1 MRRLILLPVGLVPAV
16 LLVHLPT
23 TTTRAEPAPPSC
35 GTYHVDGG
43 LAFGMAAVSV
53 FSDEGPLPGRE
64 VFAVFSD
71 STGELVGDPA
81 MLVTDADGVATMPA
95 PLNATGV
102 EFVTEAPPVG
112 CVGEPE
118 VIAVAVGPSPGE
130 PGFSSPSS
138 DLGPIGDAMQTTVP
152 ATVPTLGPLPVPISD
167 PMSVESPNLGAVQP
181 TGAAPEDATVGGSW
195 STADPAPKAGATTE
209 LARTGRGIAPTL
221 GIGIASLVGGW
232 WALVWRRRGGCR
244 SAPMHR

>member
-1 MRRLILLPVGLVPAV
+1 
-16 LLVHLPT
+16 
-23 TTTRAEPAPPSC
+23 
-35 GTYHVDGG
+35 
-43 LAFGMAAVSV
+43 
-53 FSDEGPLPGRE
+53 
-64 VFAVFSD
+64 
-71 STGELVGDPA
+71 
-81 MLVTDADGVATMPA
+81 MPA

-138 DLGPIGDAMQTTVP
+138 DLGLIGDAMQTTVP
-152 ATVPTLGPLPVPISD
+152 ATVPTFGPLPVPISDSMSVQISD
-167 PMSVESPNLGAVQP
+167 PMSVESPNVGAVQP
-181 TGAAPEDATVGGSW
+181 TGAAPEDAAVGGSW
-195 STADPAPKAGATTE
+195 PTADPAPKSGATIE

-221 GIGIASLVGGW
+221 GLGIASLVGGW